1 MDWALSWLPEG
12 GDYVAESYVNLVPT
26 AQGGTH
32 VNGLRTGLTEALRE
46 YCEFRSLLPKGLKLA
61 PEDLWDRCCYVL
73 SVKMGDPQPL
83 ANQRTFEFAI
93 LRTLCQRCGE
103 RCL

>member
-26 AQGGTH
+26 AQAVH

-46 YCEFRSLLPKGLKLA
+46 YCEFRSLLPRA
-61 PEDLWDRCCYVL
+61 
-73 SVKMGDPQPL
+73 
-83 ANQRTFEFAI
+83 
-93 LRTLCQRCGE
+93 
-103 RCL
+103 

>member
-1 MDWALSWLPEG
+1 MWCFEAGLSQYLSRALGEQEILPEAPFVGSFEGEEETVDWALSWLPEG

-46 YCEFRSLLPKGLKLA
+46 YCEFRSLLPKGLTCA
-61 PEDLWDRCCYVL
+61 
-73 SVKMGDPQPL
+73 
-83 ANQRTFEFAI
+83 
-93 LRTLCQRCGE
+93 
-103 RCL
+103 